1 MAPNQLKWHAAI
13 GQPGLVKDAKSEGSE
28 TCVSVPVPA
37 VDVFAGPGG
46 LAEGFAP
53 LGNRGDQCRFRLALS
68 VEMDSAACRTLR
80 LREFLRKFE
89 FGPPDEYYE
98 FLHEPGSDEP
108 DWSVLYSKQWQEA
121 CSATQAW
128 RLGTDH
134 TTKLLRKRLQDIR
147 NRHRGRTLL
156 LGGPPCQSY
165 SLVGRVRN
173 AAKPGYDI
181 DKDGR
186 QSLYLAYADALA
198 VLQPVVAVMEN
209 VKGMLSAQHNG
220 ERVFPTVLK
229 ALRDAGG
236 RDQYRLYA
244 LAPSSSERWEP
255 DDFLVRAEEHG
266 VPQKRHRLIVI
277 CIRHDVAKSLPQNLE
292 PRLEPTKA
300 FVGVEDIIGAM
311 PVLRSRLSRSDDGP
325 SWQREILDAHARV
338 QDSRPA
344 MAREDESTFLQ
355 ALDCVLASALGE
367 ALPFAQVPGGTTFP
381 ESCPGTLR
389 EWLTDP
395 NLSLLPNNETRGHI
409 PGDLARYLFATV
421 FARTFGRSPK
431 AGDYPASLAPDH
443 ANWNSGKF
451 ADRFRVQIADRPSTT
466 VTSHISKD
474 GHYFIHPDPRQCRSL
489 TVREAARLQTFPDN
503 YFFHGGRTQQ
513 YVQVGNAVPPYLARK
528 IADQVAKVL
537 EHHDRNVATKTR
549 RTQQVQVRAA
559 GGGRKAIA
567 GSGTI

>member
-1 MAPNQLKWHAAI
+1 M
-13 GQPGLVKDAKSEGSE
+13 
-28 TCVSVPVPA
+28 SVPVPA
-37 VDVFAGPGG
+37 VDIFAGPGG

-53 LGNRGDQCRFRLALS
+53 LGKHGERRRFRLALS
-68 VEMDSAACRTLR
+68 VEMDPAAFRTLR

-89 FGPPDEYYE
+89 SGPPDEYYE
-98 FLHEPGSDEP
+98 FLNEPDSEEP
-108 DWSVLYSKQWQEA
+108 DWPVLYPEQWQEA
-121 CSATQAW
+121 CTETQAW
-128 RLGTDH
+128 TLGPDH
-134 TTKLLRKRLQDIR
+134 AARLLRKRLQDIR

-173 AAKPGYDI
+173 AAEPGYDI
-181 DKDGR
+181 DKDDR
-186 QSLYLAYADALA
+186 QSLYLSYADALA

-220 ERVFPTVLK
+220 EQVFPAVLK

-236 RDQYRLYA
+236 TDQYRLYA
-244 LAPSSSERWEP
+244 LAPKSPERWEP

-266 VPQKRHRLIVI
+266 VPQTRHRLIVI
-277 CIRHDVAKSLPQNLE
+277 CIRRDVAENLPQHLE
-292 PRLEPTKA
+292 PRLDPTEA
-300 FVGVEDIIGAM
+300 LVGVEDIIGAM

-344 MAREDESTFLQ
+344 LAREDESTFLQ
-355 ALDCVLASALGE
+355 ALDCVLSSTLGE
-367 ALPFAQVPGGTTFP
+367 ALPFANVSGGTTFP
-381 ESCPGTLR
+381 ESCPRELR
-389 EWLTDP
+389 DWLADP
-395 NLSLLPNNETRGHI
+395 KLSLLPNNETRGHI
-409 PGDLARYLFATV
+409 PGDLARYLYAAV
-421 FARTFGRSPK
+421 FAQTFHRSPR
-431 AGDYPASLAPDH
+431 AGDYPRSLAPQH

-513 YVQVGNAVPPYLARK
+513 YVQVGNAVPPYLAAK
-528 IADQVAKVL
+528 IAEQVTKVI
-537 EHHDRNVATKTR
+537 EHHDRNVVAKPR
-549 RTQQVQVRAA
+549 RTQQVRMRAA
-559 GGGRKAIA
+559 GGAGKALA
-567 GSGTI
+567 SSGAT